1 MIQKYKKIPMTA
13 QIGPESPAPR
23 LMAANAPDERK
34 FYCAPGVQI

>member
-34 FYCAPGVQI
+34 LYSEHGVQV